1 MRNALRRFIRFVV
14 RLLTTVEIRGRE
26 HMPVQGG
33 FVVATN
39 HLGFL
44 DAALAYYAL
53 DQWDIFIPV
62 AEKWEESA
70 VLRWLGKHL
79 NFIFIDRFNPDL
91 KAMREMIRRMQE
103 GQTLIIAP
111 EGTRARDE
119 KLAQGKPG
127 VAFLA
132 AKSGFPILP
141 VAIAGTEDRVFLSN
155 LKRLRRTHVIVT
167 GGPVFNLPPLPR
179 ESREASL
186 QNYTDE
192 IMCRIAVMLPE
203 KNRGHYANHPRLK
216 ELQQHGEKA

>member
-14 RLLTTVEIRGRE
+14 RLVATVEIKGRE
-26 HMPVQGG
+26 HMPIKGG

-53 DQWDIFIPV
+53 DQWDIFVPV

-91 KAMREMIRRMQE
+91 KAMREMIRRME
-103 GQTLIIAP
+103 AGQTLIIAP

-119 KLAQGKPG
+119 KMARGKPG

-132 AKSGFPILP
+132 SKSGFPVLP
-141 VAIAGTEDRVFLSN
+141 VAIAGTEDRIFLSN
-155 LKRLRRTHVIVT
+155 LKRLRRTNVT
-167 GGPVFNLPPLPR
+167 VSGGPVFNLPALPR
-179 ESREASL
+179 ESREESL

-192 IMCRIAVMLPE
+192 IMCRI
-203 KNRGHYANHPRLK
+203 
-216 ELQQHGEKA
+216 

>member
-1 MRNALRRFIRFVV
+1 MRNALRSFIRFCVHLV
-14 RLLTTVEIRGRE
+14 ATVEMRGRE
-26 HMPVQGG
+26 HMPTQGG

-44 DAALAYYAL
+44 DAAMAYYAL
-53 DQWDIFIPV
+53 DQWDIFLPV
-62 AEKWEESA
+62 AEKWYESA
-70 VLRWLGKHL
+70 ILRWLGKHL

-91 KAMREMIRRMQE
+91 KAMREMIRRME
-103 GQTLIIAP
+103 AGQTLIIAP

-119 KLAQGKPG
+119 KMAQAKPG

-132 AKSGFPILP
+132 CKSGFPILP
-141 VAIAGTEDRVFLSN
+141 VAIAGTEDRIFVAN
-155 LKRLRRTHVIVT
+155 LKRLRRTHVVIR
-167 GGPVFNLPPLPR
+167 GGPVFTLPPLPR

-203 KNRGHYANHPRLK
+203 KNRGYYANHPRLK
-216 ELQQHGEKA
+216 ELQQHGESA